1 MDHIRLYYKI
11 GPFIVWAPTN
21 EAFAAIGPETL
32 NFILSDA
39 SLLKDILTY
48 HLGLFKQP
56 YTLVPAIKDELTLP
70 TVQGEVTRIN
80 VYRKKGSSFVSERV
94 NIFKRGNNFHL
105 AQLKEYLNNL

>member
-1 MDHIRLYYKI
+1 
-11 GPFIVWAPTN
+11 VWAPTN

-48 HLGLFKQP
+48 HLGLFLQP

-105 AQLKEYLNNL
+105 AQFKEYLNIL